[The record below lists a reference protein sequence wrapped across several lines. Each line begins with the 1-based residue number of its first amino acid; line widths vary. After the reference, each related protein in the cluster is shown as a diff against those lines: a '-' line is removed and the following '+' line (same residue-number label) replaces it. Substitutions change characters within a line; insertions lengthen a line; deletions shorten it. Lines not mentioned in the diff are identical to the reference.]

1 MKRIAGL
8 FVLLAVLAFV
18 GVVVAQTYV
27 SPSIKVDQFT
37 PSGGM
42 VFKEQVRESLVNIKT
57 ATDQLNADRAADLV
71 GTFRVDTNAVPNTT
85 TYTPFA
91 PGALLYGSAS
101 NQLWVAVGATTN
113 DWKEIT
119 MTAED

>member
-8 FVLLAVLAFV
+8 FVLFAVLAFV
-18 GVVVAQTYV
+18 GVVVAQTYT
-27 SPSIKVDQFT
+27 SPAIKVDQFS

-57 ATDQLNADRAADLV
+57 SVDSIPA
-71 GTFRVDTNAVPNTT
+71 GTLTVDTNAVPNTT
-85 TYTPFA
+85 AYTPFA

-101 NQLWVAVGATTN
+101 NRLWVAVGATTN